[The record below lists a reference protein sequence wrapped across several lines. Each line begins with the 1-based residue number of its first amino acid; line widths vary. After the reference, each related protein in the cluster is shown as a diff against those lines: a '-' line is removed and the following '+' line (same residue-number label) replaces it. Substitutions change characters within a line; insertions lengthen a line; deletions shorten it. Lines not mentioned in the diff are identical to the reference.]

1 MSMLMPIAAVGD
13 YFKLWQ
19 LPLVLLLIGLII
31 FWKIYRSK
39 QM

>member
-1 MSMLMPIAAVGD
+1 MSMLMPVAALSD